1 MIVINGS
8 SMGKVKIWIQE
19 SWLGRGG
26 GVLRMLDSIG
36 GDIMGKGVMK
46 MVMPITMVYI
56 CVYRCNQSVLGTDTR
71 TTNNFNLLL

>member
-26 GVLRMLDSIG
+26 GVLWMLDSIG

-71 TTNNFNLLL
+71 TTNNFNLPL

>member
-1 MIVINGS
+1 
-8 SMGKVKIWIQE
+8 MGKVKIWIQE
-19 SWLGRGG
+19 SWLGRGGG

>member
-1 MIVINGS
+1 M
-8 SMGKVKIWIQE
+8 
-19 SWLGRGG
+19 
-26 GVLRMLDSIG
+26 LRMLDSIG

>member
-46 MVMPITMVYI
+46 MVMPITMMYI

-71 TTNNFNLLL
+71 TRNNFNLLL

>member
-1 MIVINGS
+1 
-8 SMGKVKIWIQE
+8 MGKVKIWIQE
-19 SWLGRGG
+19 SWLGRG

-46 MVMPITMVYI
+46 MGMPITMVYI

-71 TTNNFNLLL
+71 TTNNFNLPL